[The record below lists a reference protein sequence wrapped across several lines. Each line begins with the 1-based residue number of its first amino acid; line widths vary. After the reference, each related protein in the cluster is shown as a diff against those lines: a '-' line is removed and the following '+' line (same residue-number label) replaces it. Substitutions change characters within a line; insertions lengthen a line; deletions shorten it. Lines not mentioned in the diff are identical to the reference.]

1 VPSVRAILL
10 VSCPDKPGIVA
21 AVSDFVAR
29 RGGNILDFDQH
40 TDLEDQTFLCRVSWD
55 IAGFALSRNDIAGA
69 FTPVAERFGMDW
81 GLHFSDHVPRMAIF
95 VSKLDHCL
103 FDLLWRHRIGELR
116 ATIPFVISNH
126 ADLEPVARSFG
137 IPYFV
142 HPITP
147 ETRAGEQEA
156 MLRRIQAAGVELIVL
171 ARYMQVLGDG
181 FVQAFPRRMINIHH
195 SFLPAF
201 PGSRPYHR
209 AYERGVKVIGATGH
223 YVTADLDEGPI
234 IEQDVARVSH
244 RDAVEDLIRKGRD
257 LEKVVL
263 ARAVGHHLAHGVL
276 VYGNKT
282 VVFE

>member
-1 VPSVRAILL
+1 MPSVRAILL
-10 VSCPDKPGIVA
+10 ISCPDGPGIVA
-21 AVSDFVAR
+21 AVSDFVYR
-29 RGGNILDFDQH
+29 HGGNILDFDQH
-40 TDLEDQTFLCRVSWD
+40 TDLEERTFLCRVSWD
-55 IAGFALSRNDIAGA
+55 LQGFAVAREEIAGA
-69 FTPVAERFGMDW
+69 FAPIADRFGMDSD
-81 GLHFSDHVPRMAIF
+81 LRFSDHVPRMAVF

-103 FDLLWRHRIGELR
+103 FDLLWRQRI
-116 ATIPFVISNH
+116 AIPFVISNH
-126 ADLEPVARSFG
+126 PDLEPVARSFG

-142 HPITP
+142 HPVTP
-147 ETRAGEQEA
+147 ETRAAEERAMLARVQEA
-156 MLRRIQAAGVELIVL
+156 RVDLIVL
-171 ARYMQVLGDG
+171 ARYMQVLGNA
-181 FVQAFPRRMINIHH
+181 FVEAFPRRMINIHH

-223 YVTADLDEGPI
+223 YVTSDLDEGPI

-244 RDAVEDLIRKGRD
+244 RDSVADLIRKGRD

-263 ARAVGHHLAHGVL
+263 ARAVGLHLAHGVL